1 MVHTASSVHVDPANA
16 EQARAW
22 DGDEGRY
29 WATNAE
35 RFDQAVA
42 VHHRALFERVGIGA
56 TDQVLDVGCGTGQTT
71 RTAARAA
78 ASGSALGV
86 DLSSQMI
93 ELARRLAVAEGIA
106 NARFQQADAQI

>member
-42 VHHRALFERVGIGA
+42 VHHRALFERAGIGA